1 MSDETQSRDGG
12 TGTTVVFGASGYIGT
27 NLVSRLIEAG
37 RRVRAVARSRQVL
50 EDRGWAGVSL
60 VEADALRPETLSA
73 ALEGAEVA
81 YYLVHSMAVGRHFA
95 DVDLIAAD
103 NFRTAAEQ
111 AGVKRIVYLG
121 GVIPPDPK
129 SRHLRSRKETGDRLR
144 HGLVP
149 VTEIRAGM
157 IVGPGS
163 AAFEV
168 IRDLV
173 NYLPV
178 MVTPR
183 WVSSKSCP
191 IALHDLLEYLVR
203 IPETER
209 TAGRVYEAGGPEAL
223 TYEQLMRQYAEIVG
237 KNPRILRVPVITPR
251 LSSYWLNLVTSVP
264 ASIARALIDGLSQD
278 VVVDDRELRKL
289 FPISL
294 MTFRQA
300 VNAALEAER
309 AERVLARWVE
319 GSLACRNYRPRYSFY
334 AKKAGGSTIA
344 RASERGL
351 WLQVASI
358 GGEQGYY
365 YLNSLWVL
373 RGMIDSLFGGPGLRR
388 GRRHPS
394 AVRVG
399 DAIDAWRV
407 LAVDEPRRLTLLLE
421 MKLPGSAVLEF
432 LIEPVQP
439 GENRISATGYFHP
452 AGVWGLMYW
461 YALLPIHH
469 FIFNGL
475 TRAIARR
482 AEAEPI
488 SGEHR

>member
-1 MSDETQSRDGG
+1 MPANTQAEASA
-12 TGTTVVFGASGYIGT
+12 TTTTVVFGASGYIGT
-27 NLVSRLIEAG
+27 NLVPRLIEAG
-37 RRVRAVARSRQVL
+37 KRVRAVARSRRVL

-95 DVDLIAAD
+95 AVDLVAAD
-103 NFRTAAEQ
+103 NFRTAAAQ

-121 GVIPPDPK
+121 GVIPAEPK

-144 HGLVP
+144 QGSVP

-173 NYLPV
+173 NYLPL

-191 IALHDLLEYLVR
+191 IALHDLLEYLIR
-203 IPETER
+203 IPETDG
-209 TAGRVYEAGGPEAL
+209 TAGRIYEVGGPEAL
-223 TYEQLMRQYAEIVG
+223 TYAQLMRQYAEIVG
-237 KNPRILRVPVITPR
+237 KNPRIFRVPVITPR
-251 LSSYWLNLVTSVP
+251 LSSYWLKLVTSVP
-264 ASIARALIDGLSQD
+264 ANIARALIDGLSQD
-278 VVVDDRELRKL
+278 VVVDDHEIRELI
-289 FPISL
+289 PIPL

-300 VNAALEAER
+300 VDAALR
-309 AERVLARWVE
+309 AERSEGLLARWVE
-319 GSLACRNYRPRYSFY
+319 GSLACRNYHPQYSFY
-334 AKKAGGSTIA
+334 AKKVGADALT
-344 RASERGL
+344 RASQESL
-351 WLQVASI
+351 WRQVASI

-365 YLNSLWVL
+365 YLNSLWFL
-373 RGMIDSLFGGPGLRR
+373 RGLIDSLFGGPGLRR
-388 GRRHPS
+388 GRRHAS

-432 LIEPVQP
+432 LIEPAQP
-439 GENRISATGYFHP
+439 SETRISATGYFHP
-452 AGVWGLMYW
+452 AGVWGLLYW
-461 YALLPIHH
+461 YALLPFHRL
-469 FIFNGL
+469 IFNGL
-475 TRAIARR
+475 TRAMAQR
-482 AEAEPI
+482 AERATATD
-488 SGEHR
+488 